1 MSLLSHR
8 LGPLAISLVLASA
21 ACSRDDVYGGSTFT
35 ENVAEAYA
43 ECSSAEIEFLAA
55 KHNLQLA
62 FDECGS
68 NKFAEV
74 DWSPDGKLLYFQ
86 LTHGGHVLDAENK
99 TIEAVPTEGPG
110 AGAVWVREGLLAVPL
125 KPEDAAANTDGS
137 AARDAWRIA
146 WYDRGA
152 RTLDTVSITVREPRD
167 LQPIGDG
174 DDLLFTALDADGLR
188 RTWRYSRNG
197 GDLTPA
203 LPFLPAGVARVSV
216 EPDAGLV
223 GWSDGQTG
231 QLLRLPDGEL
241 VAELPGAKRVIPHP
255 EGRYV
260 ALEVEGEPISLFDQ
274 RTWNE
279 LSPEARERE
288 QRRKEQWLETLPEW
302 APREARPPEL
312 HIIDLTTMD
321 RFRIT
326 AFYGD
331 HFEWWRPRNYW
342 ASFVMWGIEGK
353 QLHRN
358 VAITD
363 LHERLRM
370 AAKGELPWGI
380 EKVDG
385 GSVAPKDPAAG
396 GLSAQPDVSEDIRPG
411 ADVSK

>member
-1 MSLLSHR
+1 LTLLSPRH
-8 LGPLAISLVLASA
+8 GALALALTLP

-35 ENVAEAYA
+35 DNVAEAYA

-55 KHNLQLA
+55 KHSLQLA

-74 DWSPDGKLLYFQ
+74 DWSPDGRLLYFQ

-110 AGAVWVREGLLAVPL
+110 AGAVWVRDGLLAVPL
-125 KPEDAAANTDGS
+125 KPADAAANTDGTEAS
-137 AARDAWRIA
+137 DAWRIA
-146 WYDRGA
+146 WYDRTA
-152 RTLDTVSITVREPRD
+152 RTLETVPLTVAEPRD
-167 LQPIGDG
+167 LQPAGDG
-174 DDLLFTALDADGLR
+174 DDLIFTAVGDGGLR
-188 RTWRYSRNG
+188 STWRYSRNSG
-197 GDLTPA
+197 ALEPA
-203 LPFLPAGVARVSV
+203 LPFLPAGVDRLVY

-223 GWSDGQTG
+223 GWSDGKDG
-231 QLLRLPDGEL
+231 KLLRLPDGEL
-241 VAELPGAKRVIPHP
+241 VADLPGALRVIPHH

-260 ALEVEGEPISLFDQ
+260 ALEVEGDPISLFDQ

-302 APREARPPEL
+302 APREARPPEI
-312 HIIDLTTMD
+312 HIVDMTTME
-321 RFRIT
+321 RYRIT

-342 ASFVMWGIEGK
+342 ASFVLWGIEGK

-370 AAKGELPWGI
+370 AAKGELPWGL
-380 EKVDG
+380 EKVGPADAG
-385 GSVAPKDPAAG
+385 AAPTGDAG
-396 GLSAQPDVSEDIRPG
+396 
-411 ADVSK
+411 VSKDTQPADGVSK

>member
-1 MSLLSHR
+1 MSLLSPR
-8 LGPLAISLVLASA
+8 LGLLALAA
-21 ACSRDDVYGGSTFT
+21 ALPACSRDDVYGGSTFT

-110 AGAVWVREGLLAVPL
+110 AGAVWVRDGLLAVPL
-125 KPEDAAANTDGS
+125 KPEDAAANTDGTEAES
-137 AARDAWRIA
+137 AWRIA
-146 WYDRGA
+146 WYDRTG
-152 RTLDTVSITVREPRD
+152 RTLDTVPLTVREPRD
-167 LQPIGDG
+167 LQPAGEG
-174 DDLLFTALDADGLR
+174 DDLVFTAVGAEGTR
-188 RTWRYSRNG
+188 SAYRYKRNSG
-197 GDLTPA
+197 TLEPT
-203 LPFLPAGVARVSV
+203 LPFLPGGVERLVY

-223 GWSDGQTG
+223 GWSDGTDG
-231 QLLRLPDGEL
+231 KLLRLPDGEL
-241 VAELPGAKRVIPHP
+241 VADLPGAKRVIPHH

-260 ALEVEGEPISLFDQ
+260 ALEVEGDPISLFDQ

-302 APREARPPEL
+302 APREARPPEI
-312 HIIDLTTMD
+312 HIIDMTTMD

-331 HFEWWRPRNYW
+331 HFEWWRPMNYW
-342 ASFVMWGIEGK
+342 ASFVLWGIEGK

-370 AAKGELPWGI
+370 AAKGELPWGL
-380 EKVDG
+380 EKVATADAG
-385 GSVAPKDPAAG
+385 PSDPADVGAPAQGSVSNGTQASG
-396 GLSAQPDVSEDIRPG
+396 DVSE
-411 ADVSK
+411 